1 MVIRELPICKT
12 VDGLPV
18 ENDFCFTTTLDR
30 QRETNDAHQSV
41 PKKSYMLGSSDF
53 EDKTLDVTHVD
64 QPKKRPRGA
73 QQAEGT
79 NFLQRIRFF
88 SQKKQWDRGYNQCQL
103 GIWHKI

>member
-30 QRETNDAHQSV
+30 QRETNDADQSV

-64 QPKKRPRGA
+64 QPKKTPQGCPASGRHQFPA
-73 QQAEGT
+73 KDQV
-79 NFLQRIRFF
+79 FF
-88 SQKKQWDRGYNQCQL
+88 TKKTMGSRL
-103 GIWHKI
+103 